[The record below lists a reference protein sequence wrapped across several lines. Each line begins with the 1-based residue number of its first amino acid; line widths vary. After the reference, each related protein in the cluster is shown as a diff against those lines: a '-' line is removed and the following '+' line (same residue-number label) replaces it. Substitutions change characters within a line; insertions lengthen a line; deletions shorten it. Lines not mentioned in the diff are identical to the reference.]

1 MVWCQQRRRKKSLK
15 LLWKCRSVQGFSCA
29 RLIKVRRRR
38 GKLCVCTY
46 MMVLPS
52 PFTLFM
58 ADTLWSEI
66 EVIYPET
73 FHLQRK
79 LLRYEGPADVCN
91 TQYFLWP
98 SFSTLWQSVRW
109 QSKQALFSQDMS
121 KEKCE
126 KILRLLLLHNFLCLR
141 PSVTFLLQVQF
152 DYNQLTLR
160 FLTSTI
166 LLSYPRSSTTL
177 PFYGVGKVNLA
188 FERKSNRL

>member
-1 MVWCQQRRRKKSLK
+1 MRVC
-15 LLWKCRSVQGFSCA
+15 
-29 RLIKVRRRR
+29 VRIWWD
-38 GKLCVCTY
+38 
-46 MMVLPS
+46 VLPS

-109 QSKQALFSQDMS
+109 QSKQALFSQDLS

-126 KILRLLLLHNFLCLR
+126 KILRLLRTTSYIIFFSFVLQWHFYCRCNLITISWLCAFLPQQFCWAILEAVLLFL
-141 PSVTFLLQVQF
+141 FLWCWESQ
-152 DYNQLTLR
+152 
-160 FLTSTI
+160 SCHWKKI
-166 LLSYPRSSTTL
+166 
-177 PFYGVGKVNLA
+177 K
-188 FERKSNRL
+188 